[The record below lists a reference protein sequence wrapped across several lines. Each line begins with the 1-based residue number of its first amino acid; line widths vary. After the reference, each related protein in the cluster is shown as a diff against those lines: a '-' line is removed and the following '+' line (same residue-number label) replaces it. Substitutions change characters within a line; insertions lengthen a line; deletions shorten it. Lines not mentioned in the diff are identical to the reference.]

1 MEDEGGVYLVS
12 AGGRAQLKV
21 WWMSRWRDGSLHVK
35 EVASHM
41 VKGNDKWRKKK
52 SWKTTEQVVPDAET
66 R

>member
-1 MEDEGGVYLVS
+1 MYLVS

-21 WWMSRWRDGSLHVK
+21 WWMSRGPDWFHVK

-41 VKGNDKWRKKK
+41 LKGNDKWRKKK
-52 SWKTTEQVVPDAET
+52 TWKTSEQIIPDAET